1 MPFLLCLPTWIS
13 PAHESGNLAYLEQRR
28 NVFVSSFNTQD
39 ASRGSPHP
47 YHVGVEDQH
56 SPASER
62 GANRVWDDFLAP
74 TREQIRQVAFH
85 RNRAK
90 SQALA
95 SRATVLWNDSS
106 IIPVLVFILY
116 SRQATM
122 VLCHFSSL
130 GSFKSHKNSLP
141 LLLPHHDLLTQP
153 VPQRR
158 TPPKNFWHK
167 NLSLW
172 FSFLEILF
180 GSFLNPSILSH
191 SDHFLSYGSYF
202 SCQLS
207 VVCNHG
213 VIQGMAAC
221 QVINMESIINQHY
234 QFSKVTVVIQTKC

>member
-1 MPFLLCLPTWIS
+1 MEWKRTSSFGQKHSLVVPFLLCLPTWIS

-28 NVFVSSFNTQD
+28 NVSVSSYNTQD
-39 ASRGSPHP
+39 ACRGSPHP
-47 YHVGVEDQH
+47 HHVGVEDQH

-74 TREQIRQVAFH
+74 TREQIRQVACH

-95 SRATVLWNDSS
+95 SRAIVFWNDSS
-106 IIPVLVFILY
+106 IIPGLVFILY
-116 SRQATM
+116 SRQAPM

-158 TPPKNFWHK
+158 TPPKNFGTRICHCG
-167 NLSLW
+167 
-172 FSFLEILF
+172 F
-180 GSFLNPSILSH
+180 
-191 SDHFLSYGSYF
+191 HFLKF
-202 SCQLS
+202 CL
-207 VVCNHG
+207 VP
-213 VIQGMAAC
+213 
-221 QVINMESIINQHY
+221 
-234 QFSKVTVVIQTKC
+234 F